1 MWISKQII
9 KEQKVPA
16 VECGKVTMSSNGA
29 VEATSTGVERNVNF
43 YSPYRLHFLCTRVK
57 GFCLLKAEESRFY
70 IGVENDSSNVEYGE
84 IKITSLSGAYIHLK
98 NDGSIVING
107 LVISKEGKIIE

>member
-29 VEATSTGVERNVNF
+29 VEATSTGVERIFEHFRNF
-43 YSPYRLHFLCTRVK
+43 IISLPTRK
-57 GFCLLKAEESRFY
+57 RRKIY
-70 IGVENDSSNVEYGE
+70 I
-84 IKITSLSGAYIHLK
+84 SLP
-98 NDGSIVING
+98 
-107 LVISKEGKIIE
+107 

>member
-43 YSPYRLHFLCTRVK
+43 YSPY
-57 GFCLLKAEESRFY
+57 GYNFC
-70 IGVENDSSNVEYGE
+70 VP
-84 IKITSLSGAYIHLK
+84 
-98 NDGSIVING
+98 
-107 LVISKEGKIIE
+107 

>member
-43 YSPYRLHFLCTRVK
+43 TLPTATIFVYLRVK
-57 GFCLLKAEESRFY
+57 GFCLLKAEESRF
-70 IGVENDSSNVEYGE
+70 
-84 IKITSLSGAYIHLK
+84 A
-98 NDGSIVING
+98 
-107 LVISKEGKIIE
+107 

>member
-43 YSPYRLHFLCTRVK
+43 TLLRLQFLCT
-57 GFCLLKAEESRFY
+57 
-70 IGVENDSSNVEYGE
+70 
-84 IKITSLSGAYIHLK
+84 
-98 NDGSIVING
+98 
-107 LVISKEGKIIE
+107 

>member
-29 VEATSTGVERNVNF
+29 VERNVNF
-43 YSPYRLHFLCTRVK
+43 YSPYGYNFCVPKGERL
-57 GFCLLKAEESRFY
+57 LLTQGGGEQVC

>member
-43 YSPYRLHFLCTRVK
+43 YSPYGYNFCIPK
-57 GFCLLKAEESRFY
+57 GCLLY
-70 IGVENDSSNVEYGE
+70 
-84 IKITSLSGAYIHLK
+84 TSDAA
-98 NDGSIVING
+98 D
-107 LVISKEGKIIE
+107 E